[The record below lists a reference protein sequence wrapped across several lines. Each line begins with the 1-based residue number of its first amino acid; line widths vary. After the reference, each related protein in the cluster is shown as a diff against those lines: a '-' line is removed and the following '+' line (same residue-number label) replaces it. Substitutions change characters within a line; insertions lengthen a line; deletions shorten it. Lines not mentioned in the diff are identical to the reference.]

1 MLSAEMAQARG
12 VLDELQKVD
21 PAFSELSLYEVI
33 NKIAS
38 QYPHRP
44 ALQFMGKIT
53 TFEEMS
59 KNISATA
66 AEFERRGIS
75 QGDCVALCAPN
86 CPQAIVTLYALN
98 KIGAV
103 AVLLNPLLPSA
114 QLLNQIEDAGCK
126 GLIILDLLMPKLL
139 KELRRAEGKNNA
151 ARAINEPR
159 VINGQGFVM
168 LIKLSDEMSHS
179 TALRYKLLLAFRLLR
194 TGIYTRLNRHFAD
207 SIFTGSP
214 AKARYENSS
223 LTVKPETP
231 APAKQ
236 PAVIIFSGGTS
247 GSPKPV
253 IHTSESINLAAMQ
266 CLATE
271 PPIEEG
277 MSMLTVLP
285 IFHIYGLTV
294 ALHLALLAAGRC
306 ILLPRFTHCG
316 MVRVL
321 IKDKPTYMAGV
332 PAIYASLLK
341 SKHLKEAEKK
351 GKLDFSGF
359 RIGFCGGDKLDDS
372 TLLGFNEMIRRNGGA
387 GRIVDGYGLTEC
399 CPVTVMPRDGTGPSD
414 SIGRPFSGIELC
426 IVYPETDEELQNGEV
441 GEICIRAQS
450 TMLRY
455 LGSTS
460 DSSDVFRL
468 HSDGMLW
475 LHTGDL
481 GKQDED
487 GYLYL
492 TARMSR
498 IIKVSGYSVFP
509 SYVENVLEDHP
520 GISKAAITSY
530 NKGSAQV
537 HIKASIV
544 LKKGYFRAAS
554 NLFSKSK
561 LLRKSAE
568 NKARRQI
575 LDYCHQKLAP
585 WSIPKII
592 EFRASLPVN
601 MLGKTAYGQL
611 GQD

>member
-1 MLSAEMAQARG
+1 MLSAEIAQAQI

-21 PAFSELSLYEVI
+21 PVFSELSLYEVI

-38 QYPHRP
+38 QYPNRP

-53 TFEEMS
+53 AFKEMS
-59 KNISATA
+59 KNISTA
-66 AEFERRGIS
+66 ASEFERSGIS

-86 CPQAIVTLYALN
+86 CPQAVVTLYALN

-103 AVLLNPLLPSA
+103 AVLLNPLLPAA
-114 QLLNQIEDAGCK
+114 QLLKQIKDTGCK
-126 GLIILDLLMPKLL
+126 GLIILDLLMPRLL
-139 KELRRAEGKNNA
+139 KELRRAEGKNKA
-151 ARAINEPR
+151 ARAFNEH
-159 VINGQGFVM
+159 GFVM

-194 TGIYTRLNRHFAD
+194 TGIYTRLNLHFAD

-223 LTVKPETP
+223 LSVKPETS

-285 IFHIYGLTV
+285 IFHIYGLIV

-306 ILLPRFTHCG
+306 ILLPRFTTG
-316 MVRVL
+316 SMVDIL

-341 SKHLKEAEKK
+341 SKHLKKAEKR
-351 GKLDFSGF
+351 GRLNLSGF
-359 RIGFCGGDKLDDS
+359 RVGFCGGDKLDDS
-372 TLLGFNEMIRRNGGA
+372 TLCGFNEMIRRNGGA

-399 CPVTVMPRDGTGPSD
+399 CPVTVMPRDGTGPED
-414 SIGRPFSGIELC
+414 SIGRPFSGIELR
-426 IVYPETDEELQNGEV
+426 IVNPETNENLQYGEE
-441 GEICIRAQS
+441 GEICIHAQS

-455 LGSTS
+455 LGSWS
-460 DSSDVFRL
+460 DSSDAFRL
-468 HSDGMLW
+468 HSDGRLW

-492 TARMSR
+492 TARMRR

-509 SYVENVLEDHP
+509 SYIEEVLEGHP

-530 NKGSAQV
+530 NNGSAQV

-544 LKKGYFRAAS
+544 LNKGYFRAGS
-554 NLFSKSK
+554 KLFPKSK
-561 LLRKSAE
+561 LMRKSAE

-585 WSIPKII
+585 WSVPKII
-592 EFRASLPVN
+592 EFRVSLPVN

-611 GQD
+611 HQE

>member
-1 MLSAEMAQARG
+1 MLSAEMTQSRI

-21 PAFSELSLYEVI
+21 PVISELSLYEVI

-38 QYPHRP
+38 QYPNRP

-53 TFEEMS
+53 SFKEML
-59 KNISATA
+59 KNISAA
-66 AEFERRGIS
+66 ASEFERIGIS
-75 QGDCVALCAPN
+75 RGDCVALCAPN
-86 CPQAIVTLYALN
+86 CPQAVVTLYALN

-103 AVLLNPLLPSA
+103 AVLLNPLLPAA
-114 QLLNQIEDAGCK
+114 QLLKQIKDTGCK
-126 GLIILDLLMPKLL
+126 GLIILDLLMPRLL
-139 KELRRAEGKNNA
+139 KELRRAEDKNKA
-151 ARAINEPR
+151 AHAINEPR
-159 VINGQGFVM
+159 SNNGHGFVM
-168 LIKLSDEMSHS
+168 PIKLSDEMSRS
-179 TALRYKLLLAFRLLR
+179 TALRYKLLLAFKLLR
-194 TGIYTRLNRHFAD
+194 TGIYTRQNRHYAD

-214 AKARYENSS
+214 AKTIYENNS
-223 LTVKPETP
+223 LSVKLGTS

-285 IFHIYGLTV
+285 IFHIYGLIV
-294 ALHLALLAAGRC
+294 ALHLALLAAGKC
-306 ILLPRFTHCG
+306 ILLPRFTTG
-316 MVRVL
+316 SMVDIL
-321 IKDKPTYMAGV
+321 IKDRPTYMAGV

-341 SKHLKEAEKK
+341 SKHLKKAEKK
-351 GKLDFSGF
+351 GRLDFSGF
-359 RIGFCGGDKLDDS
+359 RVGFCGGDKLDDS
-372 TLLGFNEMIRRNGGA
+372 TLRGFNEMLRHNGGA

-399 CPVTVMPRDGTGPSD
+399 CPVTVMPRDGTGPEG
-414 SIGRPFSGIELC
+414 SIGRPFLGIDLC
-426 IVYPETDEELQNGEV
+426 IVNPETNENLQYGEE
-441 GEICIRAQS
+441 GEICIHAQS
-450 TMLRY
+450 TMLHY
-455 LGSTS
+455 LGGSS
-460 DSSDVFRL
+460 DSSGTFRL
-468 HSDGMLW
+468 HSDGRLW

-492 TARMSR
+492 TARMRR

-509 SYVENVLEDHP
+509 SYIEEVLEGHP

-530 NKGSAQV
+530 NNGSAQV

-544 LKKGYFRAAS
+544 LNKGYFRAGS
-554 NLFSKSK
+554 KLFPKSK

-568 NKARRQI
+568 NNARRQI

-585 WSIPKII
+585 WSVPKII
-592 EFRASLPVN
+592 EFLASLPVN

-611 GQD
+611 HQE